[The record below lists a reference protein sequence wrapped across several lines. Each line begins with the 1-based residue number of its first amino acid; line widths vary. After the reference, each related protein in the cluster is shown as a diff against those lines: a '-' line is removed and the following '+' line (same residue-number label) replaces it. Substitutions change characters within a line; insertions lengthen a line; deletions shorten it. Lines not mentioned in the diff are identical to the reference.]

1 MIKAVLTD
9 IEGTTSS
16 IAFVKDV
23 LFPYA
28 RQHMAAFIRAHA
40 LEPEVRKLLQ
50 DICAEAGKP
59 LDVDEIIALLLQWI
73 DEDKKITPLKILQG
87 MIWEQGY
94 REGNYTGHV
103 YQDAAEKLKDWHTQ
117 GIKLFIY
124 SSGSIPAQKLLFGHS
139 SYGDMN
145 PLFSGYFDTRTGNKR
160 DANSYRAIAREIK
173 LPASEILFL
182 SDIAEELD
190 AARIAGMQTTQL
202 VRAGD
207 GAQPSPDHLQVQTF
221 ADISLRALHMVIEQ

>member
-1 MIKAVLTD
+1 LIRAVLTD

-28 RQHMAAFIRAHA
+28 REHMADFVRSHS
-40 LEPEVRKLLQ
+40 LDPEVRALL
-50 DICAEAGKP
+50 DEVCTEAGQA
-59 LDVDEIIALLLQWI
+59 LNGDEIIVQLMQWI

-94 REGNYTGHV
+94 HEGAYTGHV
-103 YQDAAEKLKDWHTQ
+103 YPDAAEKLKDWHAQ
-117 GIKLFIY
+117 GIKLYIY
-124 SSGSIPAQKLLFGHS
+124 SSGSIPAQKLLFKHS
-139 SYGDMN
+139 DFGDMT

-160 DANSYRAIAREIK
+160 EAESYRAIVKAIG
-173 LPASEILFL
+173 LPANEILFL

-190 AARIAGMQTTQL
+190 AARTAGMQTTQL

-207 GAQPSPDHLQVQTF
+207 GTQPSPDYLQAQAFTNV
-221 ADISLRALHMVIEQ
+221 SLSG